1 MFCRKCGNQLSDHM
15 KFCPKCGA
23 SVITQPAQDTQAT
36 AASAETA
43 VPVTETAVS
52 AETTAPMTEAA
63 TMPDAPTATT
73 AGQATQ
79 ILQTAQPA
87 SPVAPTVQGATQATA
102 APTAPM
108 TEAAAMPDAPM
119 PQVAQAPTPAP
130 AAKKKGGMKWVFIG
144 IAAVLLIAAIVFVL
158 FFFLGRNGKDT
169 TTDGTVEETE
179 VSRSKKGEVSF
190 DFRSITTEESLEG
203 VTILVMGG
211 HSNTD
216 GEPLE
221 TLTTDGDGRTSVE
234 LDPGEYTLVWKKD
247 GYYNGCRDLDIEND
261 AVTVSTH
268 MIPLLSGNEAYILL
282 QWASDLDLDLCVF
295 NAQTNQYINITS
307 PVDAAGNFLY
317 GDNTGEQGYELI
329 HLKDY
334 LDGIYTIF
342 VRDNDS
348 LANGTGSSMEAGT
361 VSVSIYVPD
370 GLIYYKE
377 ADTAEDAA
385 LWNPVYLYEGA
396 ATDLNNYIHDTTD
409 FPQLTQDKNAPT
421 VASNAEAMS
430 VYEAFLRGEY
440 TTVDGKTLTGLLPE
454 LSPTDDNWDGYVDRI
469 EYAYLDLGGDG
480 VQELL
485 VTFVGMDIYNPGDD
499 STYACVLRYDGTGL
513 KMCYDIYS
521 WARYGYNI
529 SYYGVVDA
537 GGDGGAATYY
547 FDRTVLNAN
556 GEVLPIFS
564 ATEEYV
570 LSAYTGPFYEDG
582 FDPTS
587 FSDMPDAGICFYEI
601 NGIYYLVYS
610 DDLNVDRASY
620 EEVSAF
626 YGSHGY
632 QIYTQDEIDA
642 ILVEQVRSLGIEDR
656 IINDSTEP
664 QIQELD
670 PQYYQEFVN
679 TEDFALTEETTHFLE
694 NVAYGLYSA
703 LFTTDDFRSDRTE
716 GYYFPDSLL
725 SDPRALEAVLWNI
738 YYGTG
743 ESFSN
748 ASYPYYSFYQTDG
761 TEVENLLH
769 NLFGGTYD
777 LTVLDSDVNFG
788 SGCYYTD
795 GQLVAYMAAIGQSE
809 IAVFQSTKDDDYYRQ
824 YCTVTF
830 NIEQDYEG
838 VTGTVTLSLHKV
850 NNDLGY
856 VITSIEYAHN

>member
-43 VPVTETAVS
+43 VPVTQTAAAPTETTVS
-52 AETTAPMTEAA
+52 AETTAPVAEAA
-63 TMPDAPTATT
+63 AIPTAPAAPAP

-79 ILQTAQPA
+79 ILQTAQPTN
-87 SPVAPTVQGATQATA
+87 PVAPMPQAAQIDAQTTA
-102 APTAPM
+102 APAPTAPA
-108 TEAAAMPDAPM
+108 E
-119 PQVAQAPTPAP
+119 
-130 AAKKKGGMKWVFIG
+130 KEKGGMKWVFIG

-158 FFFLGRNGKDT
+158 VFFLGRNGKDT

-295 NAQTNQYINITS
+295 NAQTNQYISITS

-342 VRDNDS
+342 VRDNNS

-377 ADTAEDAA
+377 ADTSEDAA
-385 LWNPVYLYEGA
+385 LWNPAYLYEGA

-409 FPQLTQDKNAPT
+409 YPQLAQDKNNPT

-454 LSPTDDNWDGYVDRI
+454 LSPLDDSWDGYVDRI

-480 VQELL
+480 IQELL

-513 KMCYDIYS
+513 KMCYDIYA
-521 WARYGYNI
+521 WARSGYNI
-529 SYYGVVDA
+529 SYYGVVN
-537 GGDGGAATYY
+537 GGGSGGAATYY
-547 FDRTVLNAN
+547 FDQTVLNAN

-601 NGIYYLVYS
+601 NDSYYLVYT

-642 ILVEQVRSLGIEDR
+642 ILAEQVRSLGIEDR

-679 TEDFALTEETTHFLE
+679 TEDFALTEETTRFLE
-694 NVAYGLYSA
+694 KVAYGLYSA
-703 LFTTDDFRSDRTE
+703 LFTTDDFRSARTE

-738 YYGTG
+738 YYGSG

-748 ASYPYYSFYQTDG
+748 ASYPYYSFYRTDG
-761 TEVENLLH
+761 TEVENLLR

-777 LTVLDSDVNFG
+777 LTALDSDVNFE

-795 GQLVAYMAAIGQSE
+795 GQLVAYMAEIGQSE
-809 IAVFQSTKDDDYYRQ
+809 VAVFQSTKDDDYYRQ

-830 NIEQDYEG
+830 KIEQDYEG

-856 VITSIEYAHN
+856 VITSIESAHN

>member
-15 KFCPKCGA
+15 KFCPKCGT

-43 VPVTETAVS
+43 VPVTQTAAAPTETTVS
-52 AETTAPMTEAA
+52 AETTAPVAEATA
-63 TMPDAPTATT
+63 MPDATAATT

-79 ILQTAQPA
+79 ILQTAQPT
-87 SPVAPTVQGATQATA
+87 SPVAPMPPVAQATPAAQIDAQTTA
-102 APTAPM
+102 APTAP
-108 TEAAAMPDAPM
+108 
-119 PQVAQAPTPAP
+119 AP
-130 AAKKKGGMKWVFIG
+130 AEKKNGGMKWVFIG

-158 FFFLGRNGKDT
+158 VFFLGRNGKDT

-295 NAQTNQYINITS
+295 NAQTNQYISITS

-342 VRDNDS
+342 VRDNNS

-385 LWNPVYLYEGA
+385 LWNPAYLYEGA

-409 FPQLTQDKNAPT
+409 YPQLAQDKNNPT

-454 LSPTDDNWDGYVDRI
+454 LSPLDDSWDGYVDRI

-480 VQELL
+480 IQELL

-513 KMCYDIYS
+513 KMCYDIYA
-521 WARYGYNI
+521 WARSGYNI
-529 SYYGVVDA
+529 SYYGVVN
-537 GGDGGAATYY
+537 GGGSGGAATYY
-547 FDRTVLNAN
+547 FDQTVLNAN

-601 NGIYYLVYS
+601 NDSYYLVYT

-642 ILVEQVRSLGIEDR
+642 ILAEQVRSLGIEDR

-679 TEDFALTEETTHFLE
+679 TEDFALTEETTRFLE
-694 NVAYGLYSA
+694 KVAYGLYSA
-703 LFTTDDFRSDRTE
+703 LFTTDDFRSARTE

-738 YYGTG
+738 YYGSG

-748 ASYPYYSFYQTDG
+748 ASYPYYSFYRTDG
-761 TEVENLLH
+761 TEVENLLR

-777 LTVLDSDVNFG
+777 LTALDSDVNFE

-795 GQLVAYMAAIGQSE
+795 GQLVAYMAEIGQSE

-830 NIEQDYEG
+830 KIEQDYEG
-838 VTGTVTLSLHKV
+838 VTGTVTLSLHRV

>member
-15 KFCPKCGA
+15 KFCPKCGT
-23 SVITQPAQDTQAT
+23 SVIIDAQT
-36 AASAETA
+36 A
-43 VPVTETAVS
+43 
-52 AETTAPMTEAA
+52 
-63 TMPDAPTATT
+63 
-73 AGQATQ
+73 QATQ
-79 ILQTAQPA
+79 ILQTAQPT
-87 SPVAPTVQGATQATA
+87 SPVAPTTQGAAQATA
-102 APTAPM
+102 APTAPV
-108 TEAAAMPDAPM
+108 TEAPAIPTAPAT
-119 PQVAQAPTPAP
+119 PTASIPAGTSTVQPNSAPISPTPAP

-158 FFFLGRNGKDT
+158 FFLRGKNEKDT
-169 TTDGTVEETE
+169 VTEGTVEETE

-190 DFRSITTEESLEG
+190 DFHSITTSDSLEN
-203 VTILVMGG
+203 VTILVMSG
-211 HSNTD
+211 HSNID

-295 NAQTNQYINITS
+295 NAQTNQYISITS

-409 FPQLTQDKNAPT
+409 YPQLTQDKNAPT

-454 LSPTDDNWDGYVDRI
+454 FAPLDDSWDGYVDRI

-499 STYACVLRYDGTGL
+499 STYACVLQYDSTGL
-513 KMCYDIYS
+513 KMCYDIYA
-521 WARYGYNI
+521 WARSGYNI
-529 SYYGVVDA
+529 SYYGVVD
-537 GGDGGAATYY
+537 GSGSGGAATYY
-547 FDRTVLNAN
+547 FDQTVLNAN

-570 LSAYTGPFYEDG
+570 VSAYSGPFYEDG

-601 NGIYYLVYS
+601 NDSYFLVYT

-642 ILVEQVRSLGIEDR
+642 ILAEQVRSLGIEDR

-679 TEDFALTEETTHFLE
+679 TEDFALTEETTRFLE

-738 YYGTG
+738 YNGTG

-777 LTVLDSDVNFG
+777 LTVLDSDVNFE
-788 SGCYYTD
+788 SVCYYTD
-795 GQLVAYMAAIGQSE
+795 GQLVTLAASGE
-809 IAVFQSTKDDDYYRQ
+809 NEGAVFQSSKDDDYYRQ
-824 YCTVTF
+824 FCTVTF
-830 NIEQDYEG
+830 KIENDFEG

-856 VITSIEYAHN
+856 VITSIECAHN

>member
-52 AETTAPMTEAA
+52 AETTAPVTGAA
-63 TMPDAPTATT
+63 T
-73 AGQATQ
+73 
-79 ILQTAQPA
+79 
-87 SPVAPTVQGATQATA
+87 
-102 APTAPM
+102 
-108 TEAAAMPDAPM
+108 MPDAPM

-158 FFFLGRNGKDT
+158 VFFLGRNGKDT

-295 NAQTNQYINITS
+295 NAQTNQYISITS

-317 GDNTGEQGYELI
+317 GDNTEEQGYELI

-454 LSPTDDNWDGYVDRI
+454 LSPLWDGYVDRI

-513 KMCYDIYS
+513 KMCYDIYA
-521 WARYGYNI
+521 WARSGYNI
-529 SYYGVVDA
+529 SYYGVVN
-537 GGDGGAATYY
+537 GGGYDGAATYY
-547 FDRTVLNAN
+547 FDQTVLNAN

-601 NGIYYLVYS
+601 NDSYYLVYT

-642 ILVEQVRSLGIEDR
+642 ILAERVRSLGIEDR

-679 TEDFALTEETTHFLE
+679 TEDFALTEETTRFLE
-694 NVAYGLYSA
+694 KVAYGLYSA

-777 LTVLDSDVNFG
+777 LTVLDSDVNFE

>member
-1 MFCRKCGNQLSDHM
+1 M
-15 KFCPKCGA
+15 
-23 SVITQPAQDTQAT
+23 
-36 AASAETA
+36 
-43 VPVTETAVS
+43 
-52 AETTAPMTEAA
+52 
-63 TMPDAPTATT
+63 
-73 AGQATQ
+73 
-79 ILQTAQPA
+79 
-87 SPVAPTVQGATQATA
+87 
-102 APTAPM
+102 
-108 TEAAAMPDAPM
+108 
-119 PQVAQAPTPAP
+119 
-130 AAKKKGGMKWVFIG
+130 
-144 IAAVLLIAAIVFVL
+144 
-158 FFFLGRNGKDT
+158 
-169 TTDGTVEETE
+169 
-179 VSRSKKGEVSF
+179 
-190 DFRSITTEESLEG
+190 
-203 VTILVMGG
+203 
-211 HSNTD
+211 
-216 GEPLE
+216 
-221 TLTTDGDGRTSVE
+221 
-234 LDPGEYTLVWKKD
+234 
-247 GYYNGCRDLDIEND
+247 
-261 AVTVSTH
+261 
-268 MIPLLSGNEAYILL
+268 
-282 QWASDLDLDLCVF
+282 
-295 NAQTNQYINITS
+295 
-307 PVDAAGNFLY
+307 DAAGNFLY

-342 VRDNDS
+342 VRDNNS
-348 LANGTGSSMEAGT
+348 LANGSGSSMEAGT

-385 LWNPVYLYEGA
+385 LWNPAYLYEGA

-409 FPQLTQDKNAPT
+409 YPQLAQDKNNPT

-454 LSPTDDNWDGYVDRI
+454 LSPLDDSWDGYVDRI

-499 STYACVLRYDGTGL
+499 STYACVLRYDGAGL
-513 KMCYDIYS
+513 KMCYDIYA
-521 WARYGYNI
+521 WARSGYNI
-529 SYYGVVDA
+529 SYYGVVN
-537 GGDGGAATYY
+537 GGGSGGAATYY
-547 FDRTVLNAN
+547 FDQTVLNAN

-601 NGIYYLVYS
+601 NDSYYLVYT

-632 QIYTQDEIDA
+632 QIYTQDEVDA
-642 ILVEQVRSLGIEDR
+642 ILAEQVRSLGIEDR

-679 TEDFALTEETTHFLE
+679 TEDFALTEETTRFLE
-694 NVAYGLYSA
+694 KVAYGLYSA
-703 LFTTDDFRSDRTE
+703 LFTTDDFRSARTE

-738 YYGTG
+738 YYGSG

-748 ASYPYYSFYQTDG
+748 ASYPYYSFYRTDG
-761 TEVENLLH
+761 TEVENLLR

-777 LTVLDSDVNFG
+777 LTALDSDVNFE

-795 GQLVAYMAAIGQSE
+795 GQLVAYMAEIGQSE
-809 IAVFQSTKDDDYYRQ
+809 VAVFQSTKDDDYYRQ

-830 NIEQDYEG
+830 KIEQDYEG

-856 VITSIEYAHN
+856 VITSIESAHN

>member
-63 TMPDAPTATT
+63 TMPDAP
-73 AGQATQ
+73 
-79 ILQTAQPA
+79 
-87 SPVAPTVQGATQATA
+87 
-102 APTAPM
+102 
-108 TEAAAMPDAPM
+108 M

-158 FFFLGRNGKDT
+158 VFFLGRNGKDT

-221 TLTTDGDGRTSVE
+221 TLTTDGDGRTGVE

-295 NAQTNQYINITS
+295 NAQTSQYISITS

-385 LWNPVYLYEGA
+385 LWNPAYLYVGA

-409 FPQLTQDKNAPT
+409 YPQLAQDKNNPT

-454 LSPTDDNWDGYVDRI
+454 LSPLWDGYVDRI

-513 KMCYDIYS
+513 KMCYDIYA
-521 WARYGYNI
+521 WARSGYNI
-529 SYYGVVDA
+529 SYYGVVN
-537 GGDGGAATYY
+537 GGGYGGAATYY
-547 FDRTVLNAN
+547 FDQTVLNAN

-601 NGIYYLVYS
+601 NDSYYLVYT

-642 ILVEQVRSLGIEDR
+642 ILAERVRSLGIEDR

-679 TEDFALTEETTHFLE
+679 TEDFALTEETTRFLE
-694 NVAYGLYSA
+694 KVAYGLYSA

-777 LTVLDSDVNFG
+777 LTVLDSDVNFE

>member
-23 SVITQPAQDTQAT
+23 SV
-36 AASAETA
+36 
-43 VPVTETAVS
+43 V
-52 AETTAPMTEAA
+52 M
-63 TMPDAPTATT
+63 DAPVAPAGVQATT
-73 AGQATQ
+73 ASVTQA
-79 ILQTAQPA
+79 A
-87 SPVAPTVQGATQATA
+87 APTEQGATQATA
-102 APTAPM
+102 APTAPVA
-108 TEAAAMPDAPM
+108 EAAAMPTAPAALAPAEQATQILQTAQPTNPVAPM
-119 PQVAQAPTPAP
+119 PQVAQAPTAP
-130 AAKKKGGMKWVFIG
+130 AEKKKGGMKWVFIG

-158 FFFLGRNGKDT
+158 AFFLGRNGKDT

-190 DFRSITTEESLEG
+190 DFHSITTSDSLEN
-203 VTILVMGG
+203 VTILVMSG

-221 TLTTDGDGRTSVE
+221 TLTTDGDGKVSVE
-234 LDPGEYTLVWKKD
+234 LESGEYTLVWKKD
-247 GYYNGCRDLDIEND
+247 GYYNGCQDLDIEND
-261 AVTVSTH
+261 AVTVTTY
-268 MIPLLSGNEAYILL
+268 MLPLLSDHQAYILL
-282 QWASDLDLDLCVF
+282 RWDSDQDLDLSVF

-307 PVDAAGNFLY
+307 PVDASGNFLY
-317 GDNTGEQGYELI
+317 SDNTGEQGYELI
-329 HLKDY
+329 YLRDY
-334 LDGIYTIF
+334 TEGIYTVY
-342 VRDNDS
+342 VRDNES
-348 LANGTGSSMEAGT
+348 LVNGTGSSMEAGN
-361 VSVSIYVPD
+361 VSVSVYIPD

-385 LWNPVYLYEGA
+385 LWNPVYLYQGEP
-396 ATDLNNYIHDTTD
+396 TDLNNYIHDLTD
-409 FPQLTQDKNAPT
+409 YPQLAQDKNAPT

-454 LSPTDDNWDGYVDRI
+454 LSPLDDSWDGYVDRI

-499 STYACVLRYDGTGL
+499 STYACVLRYDGAGL
-513 KMCYDIYS
+513 KMCYDIYA
-521 WARYGYNI
+521 WARSGYNI
-529 SYYGVVDA
+529 SYYGVVN
-537 GGDGGAATYY
+537 GGGSGGAATYY
-547 FDRTVLNAN
+547 FDQTVLNAN

-601 NGIYYLVYS
+601 NDSYYLVYT

-642 ILVEQVRSLGIEDR
+642 ILAERVRSLGIEDR

-694 NVAYGLYSA
+694 KVAYGLYSA

-738 YYGTG
+738 YYGSG

-777 LTVLDSDVNFG
+777 LTALDSDVNFE

-830 NIEQDYEG
+830 KIEQDYEG

-856 VITSIEYAHN
+856 VITSIESAHN

>member
-23 SVITQPAQDTQAT
+23 SVIMDAPVAPAGAQAT
-36 AASAETA
+36 AASASAETA
-43 VPVTETAVS
+43 VPVTQ
-52 AETTAPMTEAA
+52 AA
-63 TMPDAPTATT
+63 APTE
-73 AGQATQ
+73 QATQ
-79 ILQTAQPA
+79 ILQAAQPT
-87 SPVAPTVQGATQATA
+87 SPVAP
-102 APTAPM
+102 
-108 TEAAAMPDAPM
+108 MPP
-119 PQVAQAPTPAP
+119 VAQAPTPAP

-158 FFFLGRNGKDT
+158 FFLRGKNEKDT
-169 TTDGTVEETE
+169 VTEGTVEETE
-179 VSRSKKGEVSF
+179 GSRSKKGEISF
-190 DFRSITTEESLEG
+190 DFHSITTSDSLEN

-295 NAQTNQYINITS
+295 NAQTNQYISITS
-307 PVDAAGNFLY
+307 PVDATGNFLY

-409 FPQLTQDKNAPT
+409 YPQLTQDKNNPT

-587 FSDMPDAGICFYEI
+587 FSNMPDAGICFYEI
-601 NGIYYLVYS
+601 NGSYYLVYT

-642 ILVEQVRSLGIEDR
+642 ILAERVRSLGIEDR

-679 TEDFALTEETTHFLE
+679 TEDFALTEETTRFLE
-694 NVAYGLYSA
+694 KVAYGLYSA
-703 LFTTDDFRSDRTE
+703 LFTTDDFRSARTE

-738 YYGTG
+738 YYGSG

-748 ASYPYYSFYQTDG
+748 ASYPYYSFYRTDG
-761 TEVENLLH
+761 TEVENLLR

-777 LTVLDSDVNFG
+777 LTALDSDVNFE

-795 GQLVAYMAAIGQSE
+795 GQLVAYMAEIGQSE
-809 IAVFQSTKDDDYYRQ
+809 VAVFQSTKDDDYYRQ

-830 NIEQDYEG
+830 KIEQDYEG

-856 VITSIEYAHN
+856 VITSIESAHN